1 MKNIVFLL
9 IFSLI
14 ACTPHKEMTKLEFDH
29 ELTKLEFEI
38 DKLGETLS
46 SELDGYREYY
56 SYVEDENFQK
66 IRSEREKQ
74 IQAQVLAEKKTALTK
89 KQDEYI
95 CKRKAMHL
103 EAKDLI
109 EKNPNLWDAKTQE
122 KLDYHSVAAY
132 TLDEY
137 DKCQY

>member
-1 MKNIVFLL
+1 
-9 IFSLI
+9 
-14 ACTPHKEMTKLEFDH
+14 MTKLEFDH

-38 DKLGETLS
+38 DKLNETLS

-56 SYVEDENFQK
+56 SFVEDENFQK

-122 KLDYHSVAAY
+122 KLDYHSVMAY
-132 TLDEY
+132 TSDEY